1 MFCIPILPIPLTLT
15 TFVVVQI
22 GHFTLCLR
30 RLCGCLQE
38 GSIIYVMCII
48 IHVVLYTVVLV
59 TNQFLFWNAD
69 DNIIQSVNV
78 WEGYI
83 IYYLW

>member
-1 MFCIPILPIPLTLT
+1 MPEADC
-15 TFVVVQI
+15 VD
-22 GHFTLCLR
+22 
-30 RLCGCLQE
+30 CLQE

>member
-1 MFCIPILPIPLTLT
+1 MD
-15 TFVVVQI
+15 
-22 GHFTLCLR
+22 
-30 RLCGCLQE
+30 CLQE

-69 DNIIQSVNV
+69 DNIVNV